1 MSRTDYILIINI
13 GVSGNNSDYIL
24 IIRVSGTDPDYI
36 MIIHVRV
43 SGTDPD
49 YIMIIRVS
57 GTDPDGHNCYLSP
70 EEVSAISADNLE
82 YSPGF
87 VQF

>member
-1 MSRTDYILIINI
+1 MLRHHHD
-13 GVSGNNSDYIL
+13 SDQNHEN
-24 IIRVSGTDPDYI
+24 VSGTDPDYI
-36 MIIHVRV
+36 L
-43 SGTDPD
+43 
-49 YIMIIRVS
+49 IIRVS

-87 VQF
+87 VHVHLSDL

>member
-13 GVSGNNSDYIL
+13 GVSGNNSDIL
-24 IIRVSGTDPDYI
+24 
-36 MIIHVRV
+36 
-43 SGTDPD
+43 
-49 YIMIIRVS
+49 IIRVS

-82 YSPGF
+82 YRPGF
-87 VQF
+87 VHVHLSDL

>member
-1 MSRTDYILIINI
+1 MIRVPGTDYI
-13 GVSGNNSDYIL
+13 V
-24 IIRVSGTDPDYI
+24 
-36 MIIHVRV
+36 
-43 SGTDPD
+43 
-49 YIMIIRVS
+49 IIRVS

-87 VQF
+87 VHVHLSDL